1 MTNASRWKAVGFLAG
16 CLALAGCGKKFN
28 PASGEVSQT
37 PVTEI
42 GNPAI
47 VAVQNPEQY
56 PLVTTGRIDAPE
68 TLTVTG
74 SVQPDISR
82 EIPVISL
89 ANGRV
94 VAIRARLDDYVH
106 KGQLLFSV
114 QSPDISNAF
123 DVYLKTVNDE
133 QMNNKALV
141 RARDLFAHGAIPQAM
156 LEQAQ
161 DAEDDAK
168 ADLNAAIEQL
178 QVYGVDKNHPTPI
191 ANVYAPVSGVI
202 IAQNITDAA
211 AAGVNLSGSATA
223 FTIADMTHVW
233 VMCDV
238 YENDLPKVHLGQEAK
253 IQLAAYPN
261 RPLTG
266 TIGDIGPVLD
276 PTIRTAKVRIE
287 LANPGI
293 LKFGMF
299 VTATFYSLNKVPRA
313 TVPSTAILHLHDRD
327 WVFEPAGGNQFR
339 RVQVASGDMLPGGL
353 QEILSGVQPGQQ
365 VVKDVLS
372 LEATAEAQ

>member
-56 PLVTTGRIDAPE
+56 PLVMTGRIDAPE